1 MVAIT
6 GAINHAKLQSNH
18 HHRQTNIQLVGGANS
33 SSNVMDAEKVMRNVF
48 LLFGVRNS
56 IRPVK
61 INWETG

>member
-1 MVAIT
+1 
-6 GAINHAKLQSNH
+6 
-18 HHRQTNIQLVGGANS
+18 
-33 SSNVMDAEKVMRNVF
+33 MDAEKVMRNVF